1 MSAFWNFR
9 VILCEADGDNE
20 ALYQIHEVEYN
31 QKGKAINWSETSV
44 APYGKTLEELQQDV
58 SRQQSAFEKPILKLK
73 RKQRGYELI
82 DVTTGDDAF
91 SEVPVGLVLEQ

>member
-31 QKGKAINWSETSV
+31 QKGKAVNWSETSV
-44 APYGKTLEELQQDV
+44 APYGKSLDELQEDV

-73 RKQRGYELI
+73 RKQRGYELV
-82 DVTTGDDAF
+82 DVATGEDAF
-91 SEVPVGLVLEQ
+91 SEIPAGLVQES

>member
-31 QKGKAINWSETSV
+31 LKGKAVNWSETSV
-44 APYGKTLEELQQDV
+44 APYGKSLNELQEDV

-73 RKQRGYELI
+73 RKQRGYELV
-82 DVTTGDDAF
+82 DVATGDDAF
-91 SEVPVGLVLEQ
+91 SEIPAGLVQE